1 MPHPDLR
8 AGPEADLHVTYDRYA
23 RMVRRSLG
31 SDIALVSLVEEHR
44 QVFVGADG
52 LHVETAGE
60 VADSRETPLT
70 HSFCQWVVADQAPL
84 VISDARLDDRLHTN
98 LAIPDLG
105 VIGYAGYP
113 IRDHRGTI
121 VGSLCAITHEPRE
134 WTGEDLASLQ
144 DLAAACSSELAQRG
158 LREEAALAA
167 ESAATLTRRSRV
179 LLALSEGLA
188 STRTL
193 GDVAV
198 AVEQVSIDQL
208 GCSRAGI
215 WIDDSSLLP
224 GTSEPARADATL
236 HYVPRTGDDW
246 RSAQLN
252 QQLGLDHS
260 NPLGSAMVRHRPVWF
275 RDRAAQN
282 EHYPDLDLS
291 AQIGE
296 ARAFL
301 PLYDTDGLALGAMAL
316 LWDEARGQTAEDLT
330 TMTALASYTA
340 QALSRALLV
349 QERLDALVTL
359 QSALL
364 PALPRSTAHE
374 IAARYRPAAARD
386 QVGGDWYD
394 AVVMPG
400 GDTSLMIGDIVG
412 HDLGAAATM
421 GQVRNMLRAITW
433 AVDDRPAANVRL
445 LDHALHDLEVEGLA
459 TLVHARIETDAES
472 EGSWLAWTNAGHP
485 PPLLLCPDGRGRYLQ
500 DGPPDLMIGVL
511 PDVERADQRTLV
523 DDGSTLLLYTDGL
536 VERRGE
542 HLDEGLERLRE
553 AGSRH
558 AHLPVEKFLDAV
570 LRDLVD
576 ADLDDDIAV
585 MAVRFTPTG

>member
-1 MPHPDLR
+1 MSHPDLR
-8 AGPEADLHVTYDRYA
+8 AGPEADLRVAFDRYA
-23 RMVRRSLG
+23 RLVRRSLG
-31 SDIALVSLVEEHR
+31 SDMALVSLVEEQR
-44 QVFVGADG
+44 QAFIGADG
-52 LHVETAGE
+52 LPGE
-60 VADSRETPLT
+60 LATTRETPLS

-84 VISDARLDDRLHTN
+84 VITDARLDERLSSN

-113 IRDHRGTI
+113 IRDQHGTI

-134 WTGEDLASLQ
+134 WSAADLASLQ

-158 LREEAALAA
+158 LRAEAARAA
-167 ESAATLTRRSRV
+167 DSAASLSRRSSV

-198 AVEQVSIDQL
+198 AVEAVSIEQL

-215 WIDDSSLLP
+215 WIDDAALP
-224 GTSEPARADATL
+224 PGSTDPVGDDARL

-252 QQLGLDHS
+252 QRLGLDHS
-260 NPLGSAMVRHRPVWF
+260 NPLGSAMVLQRPVWF
-275 RDRAAQN
+275 HDRAAQN
-282 EHYPDLDLS
+282 EHYGHLDLS
-291 AQIGE
+291 AQVGE

-301 PLYDTDGLALGAMAL
+301 PLYDTDGVSLGAMAL
-316 LWDEARGQTAEDLT
+316 VWDSARDQSDEDVT

-340 QALSRALLV
+340 QAVSRALLV

-364 PALPRSTAHE
+364 PALPRSTGQE

-400 GDTSLMIGDIVG
+400 GDTSLMVGDVVG

-459 TLVHARIETDAES
+459 TLVHARIEAPGQGGEDP
-472 EGSWLAWTNAGHP
+472 GDRWLAWTNAGHP
-485 PPLLLCPDGRGRYLQ
+485 PPLLLGPGGRCSYLQ

-511 PDVERADQRTLV
+511 PDVERADQRVLV
-523 DDGSTLLLYTDGL
+523 EAGSTLLLYTDGL

-542 HLDEGLERLRE
+542 HLDEGLERL
-553 AGSRH
+553 AAAVARH
-558 AHLPVEKFLDAV
+558 GHLPVEKFLDAV
-570 LRDLVD
+570 LRDLAD
-576 ADLDDDIAV
+576 DDLDDDIAV
-585 MAVRFTPTG
+585 MAVRFTPDA

>member
-8 AGPEADLHVTYDRYA
+8 AGAELHVTYDRYA

-31 SDIALVSLVEEHR
+31 ADIALVSLVEEHR
-44 QVFVGADG
+44 QAFVGADG
-52 LHVETAGE
+52 LSGD
-60 VADSRETPLT
+60 VAHSRETPLT

-84 VISDARLDDRLHTN
+84 VISDARLDDRLRTN

-198 AVEQVSIDQL
+198 AVEQVSVEQL
-208 GCSRAGI
+208 GCARAGI
-215 WIDDSSLLP
+215 WIDDPSLLP
-224 GTSEPARADATL
+224 GTSEPARQDATL

-260 NPLGSAMVRHRPVWF
+260 NPLGSAMVRQRPVWF

-282 EHYPDLDLS
+282 EHYRDLDLS
-291 AQIGE
+291 AQTGE

-301 PLYDTDGLALGAMAL
+301 PLYDTDGTALGAMAL
-316 LWDEARGQTAEDLT
+316 VWDEARDQSADDLT

-412 HDLGAAATM
+412 HDLAAAATM

-459 TLVHARIETDAES
+459 TLVHARIETGAEAES
-472 EGSWLAWTNAGHP
+472 SWLAWTNAGHP
-485 PPLLLCPDGRGRYLQ
+485 PPLLLGPDGQGRYLQ

-542 HLDEGLERLRE
+542 HLDEGLDRLRE

-585 MAVRFTPTG
+585 MAVRFTPTD

>member
-1 MPHPDLR
+1 MLHPDLR
-8 AGPEADLHVTYDRYA
+8 AGSEAELHVTYDRYA

-31 SDIALVSLVEEHR
+31 SDIALVSLVEEQR

-52 LHVETAGE
+52 LTGE
-60 VADSRETPLT
+60 VATSRETPLS

-84 VISDARLDDRLHTN
+84 VISDARLDERLRSN

-105 VIGYAGYP
+105 VVGYAGYP
-113 IRDHRGTI
+113 IRDHRGRI
-121 VGSLCAITHEPRE
+121 VGSLCAITHSPRE
-134 WTGEDLASLQ
+134 WSGADLASLQ

-158 LREEAALAA
+158 LREEAAVAA
-167 ESAATLTRRSRV
+167 ESAASLWRRSRV

-198 AVEQVSIDQL
+198 AVEQVSVEQL

-215 WIDDSSLLP
+215 WIDDTSLHP
-224 GTSEPARADATL
+224 GTAEPSTDDGRL

-252 QQLGLDHS
+252 QQLGRDHS
-260 NPLGSAMVRHRPVWF
+260 NPLGSAMVRQAPVWF
-275 RDRAAQN
+275 RDRAHQN
-282 EHYPDLDLS
+282 EEYLDLDLR
-291 AQIGE
+291 AQVGE

-301 PLYDTDGLALGAMAL
+301 PLYDSAGVALGAMAL
-316 LWDEARGQTAEDLT
+316 IWDETRDQSDDDLT

-340 QALSRALLV
+340 QAVSRALLV

-364 PALPRSTAHE
+364 PALPRSTSHE

-445 LDHALHDLEVEGLA
+445 LDHALHDLEVDGLA
-459 TLVHARIETDAES
+459 TMVHARIEAGD
-472 EGSWLAWTNAGHP
+472 GSAGHWLAWTNAGHP
-485 PPLLLCPDGRGRYLQ
+485 PPLLLGPEGGGAYLQ

-511 PDVERADQRTLV
+511 PDVERTDQRTLV
-523 DDGSTLLLYTDGL
+523 DDGATLLLYTDGL

-558 AHLPVEKFLDAV
+558 ARLPVEKFLDAV

-585 MAVRFTPTG
+585 MAVRFTPATV